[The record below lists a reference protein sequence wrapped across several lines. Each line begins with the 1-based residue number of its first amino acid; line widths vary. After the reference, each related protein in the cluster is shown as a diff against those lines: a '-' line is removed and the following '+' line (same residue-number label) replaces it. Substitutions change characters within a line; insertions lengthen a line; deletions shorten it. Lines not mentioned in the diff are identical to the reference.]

1 MKFKLQDKLCP
12 VPQRAAFA
20 LSLLPLLFASN
31 AQALQIRLADGE
43 INGSFDTTLSYGQLY
58 RVQGMDKT
66 NDDVNGNDGNRNFS
80 NGLVSEVYKITSDLG
95 LNWRGYGLF
104 MRGTAFYDSQIMD
117 KRNDFYHHNNPQQ
130 PSQNFP
136 NDNRFTHETRHK
148 AGRNAQLLD
157 AYIFGNWDMGGH
169 PLRAS
174 IGRQVFNWGEGLF
187 YRGGINTTNP
197 IDAAKF
203 RLPGAEIKEVLV
215 PVESFNISLGLTE
228 NLSMEAF
235 YQWNWK
241 ESAMDPVGTYFSES
255 DLFADG
261 ANTGYSSLGT
271 SALAPAVPFYA
282 SGGYCGMGLCQGAGG
297 QNFIDNNQLYGRI
310 ASVDSDLNAKNDGQF
325 GVSLKYLAESLN
337 STEFGLYFVNYH
349 GKEPVIYADLNGYA
363 GIDVPAF
370 SAAAAPSI
378 VAGLIANGVPPAQAV
393 AAAPTVAGGL
403 VTIDLLGNVRAKRE
417 YAENIRMLGAS
428 FNTAVGKASVF
439 GELCYRPNMAIGI
452 SATNDLVY
460 DMAAQGVRMA
470 DTSGSVGDGTALMS
484 GMWVSRNGAVH
495 NYERVEMY
503 NSSLGGIYNFG
514 PMLGFNALT
523 GVAEL
528 ASEHIRGSS
537 LKYQAW
543 DGATRHYSG
552 RGNTAYVDNG
562 GHNDQV
568 SRNAYGYTLVLSG
581 TWNDAFAGVNV
592 SPYLV
597 YKDDFSGN
605 SHMTGNFVEGR
616 KAYTLGLRGNYSQ
629 RLEAELQ
636 YTEFWG
642 GGQNNKMRDR
652 DNIGINVKYSF

>member
-1 MKFKLQDKLCP
+1 MKSKRHDKLYP
-12 VPQRAAFA
+12 VYGRVAFA
-20 LSLLPLLFASN
+20 FSLLPLLFA
-31 AQALQIRLADGE
+31 APAAALQIRLAEGE
-43 INGSFDTTLSYGQLY
+43 VEGSFDTTLSYGQLY

-66 NDDVNGNDGNRNFS
+66 NDDVNGNDGNRNFET
-80 NGLVSEVYKITSDLG
+80 GRVSEVYKITSDLG
-95 LNWRGYGLF
+95 LNWRNYGLF

-117 KRNDFYHHNNPQQ
+117 RRNDFYKQNNPQQ
-130 PSQNFP
+130 PAQSFP
-136 NDNRFTHETRHK
+136 QDNRFTRETRHK
-148 AGRNAQLLD
+148 AGRDAQLLD
-157 AYIFGNWDMGGH
+157 AYLFGNWDIAGH
-169 PLRAS
+169 SLRAS
-174 IGRQVFNWGEGLF
+174 VGRQVFNWGEGLF

-215 PVESFNISLGLTE
+215 PVESFNISLSLTD

-241 ESAMDPVGTYFSES
+241 ESAMDPVGTFFSET

-261 ANTGYSSLGT
+261 GNTGYSSLGT
-271 SALAPAVPFYA
+271 SPLALALPFYA
-282 SGGYCGMGLCQGAGG
+282 GGNFCGTGGLCEGRGG
-297 QNFIDNNQLYGRI
+297 QNFIDSNGLYGRI
-310 ASVDSDLNAKNDGQF
+310 ARIDTDLNAKNDGQF
-325 GVSLKYLAESLN
+325 GVNLKYLAESLN

-363 GIDVPAF
+363 GVDL
-370 SAAAAPSI
+370 AALTAAL
-378 VAGLIANGVPPAQAV
+378 GNGVL
-393 AAAPTVAGGL
+393 AGGL
-403 VTIDLLGNVRAKRE
+403 ATIDLLGNVRAKRE
-417 YAENIRMLGAS
+417 YVENIRMLGLS
-428 FNTAVGKASVF
+428 FNTAVGNASVF
-439 GELCYRPNMAIGI
+439 GELSYRPNMPIGV

-460 DMAAQGVRMA
+460 DMALQGAQMA
-470 DTSGSVGDGTALMS
+470 DNNGSFPGSGTALMAGKRVTRS
-484 GMWVSRNGAVH
+484 GSVH

-503 NSSLGGIYNFG
+503 NSSLGSIYNFG
-514 PMLGFNALT
+514 PMLGFNAVT

-537 LKYQAW
+537 LKYQAFNGTPFN
-543 DGATRHYSG
+543 DTRYYSG
-552 RGNTAYVDNG
+552 RGNTAYVDDG
-562 GHNDQV
+562 RRDDQV
-568 SRNAYGYTLVLSG
+568 NRNAYGYTLVLSG

-597 YKDDFSGN
+597 YKDDFEGN

-652 DNIGINVKYSF
+652 DNIGINIKYSF